1 MDKYTTCIEALNS
14 SHDAEELVT
23 TTTLALKLNFEIL
36 AHDNP
41 FTIDNSASLVL
52 CASLCKALGKAVKT
66 GLLLGVTEAV
76 SKGLQAIAQ
85 ISEEAEDDA
94 VLEAIW
100 QNLVPTILKVFANSE
115 DQVAVA
121 ICCEIIM
128 NCGYGGLAINLEA
141 NKKLSS
147 KLQEIL
153 GSLLAHNFPEM
164 TRNMASGAI
173 QALTDHESNGKVI
186 ISGSSLVNDLL
197 ETMAFSNSLDF
208 SLNVIGA
215 LWNLSMIENDA
226 FDVFYR
232 PALLDGVLAMAL
244 GVTGEEVEI
253 LKNSVAVLA
262 NVSDDGKIVGR
273 ILDALANDGDTR
285 LEQIAERVELSEGDG
300 EDAGMLA
307 DAKIYLARFQDNLN
321 KEIERR
327 RVKELAARVEV
338 EKQRAAQLE
347 QERELAARVEVEKQ
361 RAAQLEQEREL
372 AARVKVEKQQQLDQ
386 QLLQQQRQQAEEA
399 AKRLE
404 LEREEEANQAAAE
417 EEKNNAVVEEIPSP
431 PPLLMKSSS
440 SVSSLKTNKIQQSEG
455 KRDKSPPPTP
465 PSAGSGVAAVRS
477 LSPVNLSVQNKNLH
491 QHHHQQQQHTHH
503 LHRLHPTHNMQMA
516 DLIIPHSLPPPDL
529 RLTDFTIINMCSVL
543 RVLSLSKYIPQFIEN
558 EIDGATIIQ
567 CNNIVEL
574 TEIGI
579 SLTLHSKKLFKWLTD
594 IKRSELRGGG
604 DGEPSRELEAL
615 NVTEVGLVLSRL
627 KMASYSAVFLN
638 NEIDGETLSFTKSKT
653 DFEKLNLLPA
663 HTRKLMA
670 HIKVFKCSGVPLS
683 FLNHLD

>member
-23 TTTLALKLNFEIL
+23 TTTLACKLNFEIL

-100 QNLVPTILKVFANSE
+100 QKSVPTILKVFANSE

-121 ICCEIIM
+121 SCCEIIM

-285 LEQIAERVELSEGDG
+285 LQQIAERVELSEGDG
-300 EDAGMLA
+300 GEDAGMLA
-307 DAKIYLARFQDNLN
+307 DAKTYLARFQDNLN

-404 LEREEEANQAAAE
+404 LEREEEANQAAAK

-455 KRDKSPPPTP
+455 KRDK
-465 PSAGSGVAAVRS
+465 
-477 LSPVNLSVQNKNLH
+477 
-491 QHHHQQQQHTHH
+491 
-503 LHRLHPTHNMQMA
+503 
-516 DLIIPHSLPPPDL
+516 
-529 RLTDFTIINMCSVL
+529 LTDFTIINMCSVL

>member
-23 TTTLALKLNFEIL
+23 TTTQALKLNFEIL

-121 ICCEIIM
+121 SCCEIIM

-173 QALTDHESNGKVI
+173 QGLTDHESNGKVI

-327 RVKELAARVEV
+327 RVK
-338 EKQRAAQLE
+338 
-347 QERELAARVEVEKQ
+347 ELAARVEVEKQ